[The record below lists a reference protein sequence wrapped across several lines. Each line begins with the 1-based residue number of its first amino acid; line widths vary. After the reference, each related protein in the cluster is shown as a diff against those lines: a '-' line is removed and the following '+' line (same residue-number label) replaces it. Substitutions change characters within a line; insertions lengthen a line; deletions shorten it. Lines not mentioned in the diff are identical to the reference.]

1 MFDGRSAVVRKRVWV
16 TTGALVIIAAL
27 FLAPAMAFAATPKVD
42 VPSWVT
48 DLVNQVKAVA
58 QQAADQL
65 KPLAQTAVAQV
76 KQVGVTLVA
85 SLKSARSF
93 ADLKAA
99 LSKAV
104 ADTKAIADAFKAAAT
119 PIVQAAVAQIQV
131 LITAA
136 MPNVAALNA
145 QVKAKVME
153 IINGLKQYFPVV
165 PKVA

>member
-1 MFDGRSAVVRKRVWV
+1 MTASEQNELETNVQVSPDGHARVVLRGR
-16 TTGALVIIAAL
+16 L
-27 FLAPAMAFAATPKVD
+27 D
-42 VPSWVT
+42 
-48 DLVNQVKAVA
+48 
-58 QQAADQL
+58 
-65 KPLAQTAVAQV
+65 AQTAVAQV

-145 QVKAKVME
+145 QVKEKVME